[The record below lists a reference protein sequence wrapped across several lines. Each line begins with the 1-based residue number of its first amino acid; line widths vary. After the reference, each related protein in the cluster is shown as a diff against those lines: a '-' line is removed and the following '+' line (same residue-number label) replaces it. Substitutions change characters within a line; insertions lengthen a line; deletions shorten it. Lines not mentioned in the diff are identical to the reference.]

1 MNPFHFFRHR
11 IAQAA
16 FLGSLC
22 AGWAPLAGS
31 QALVEMLTAARTAA
45 STNGQAAVPPSA
57 KPVGAA
63 AKLPEPAA
71 QAVTNMDKSAY
82 AEIYRKNVFDS
93 KRQPWAVKSDA
104 PPETSVTPITP
115 ADAEVYGVMM
125 FGDYKKAIIKLGQG
139 FKFAPQ
145 PKNKG
150 VPRPFVTLGVGE
162 SLGPYLLTEINEKNV
177 VFANGGAQFSLAFTH
192 KKIDRPLAA
201 AATPMAQA
209 PVVLPA
215 PTPTIVQGIEPI
227 VDMPAAAPAAPPA
240 APAVEQ
246 PVPAAAPP
254 PAPAAAAPQ
263 TAAAPATAAPSTNAA
278 AAPQIQGMS
287 LLDAIQA
294 AQAAKK

>member
-1 MNPFHFFRHR
+1 MNPFHLFRHR
-11 IAQAA
+11 TVQAA
-16 FLGSLC
+16 FLGGLC

-31 QALVEMLTAARTAA
+31 QTLAEILAAARTAP
-45 STNGQAAVPPSA
+45 ST
-57 KPVGAA
+57 KPVPA
-63 AKLPEPAA
+63 AKLPEAAVPAA
-71 QAVTNMDKSAY
+71 VDKSAY

-93 KRQPWAVKSDA
+93 KRQPWAVKSEA
-104 PPETSVTPITP
+104 PPETSMMPITS

-177 VFANGGAQFSLAFTH
+177 VFASGGAQFSLAFTH
-192 KKIDRPLAA
+192 KKVDRPPAGA
-201 AATPMAQA
+201 VTPMTQA

-227 VDMPAAAPAAPPA
+227 VEVPAAPAMPPVPAQSVPLESTASAPAAPPSAMSPPAANA
-240 APAVEQ
+240 APS
-246 PVPAAAPP
+246 
-254 PAPAAAAPQ
+254 PAPAAASAAP
-263 TAAAPATAAPSTNAA
+263 AAAPV
-278 AAPQIQGMS
+278 QGVS
-287 LLDAIQA
+287 LLEAIQA
-294 AQAAKK
+294 AQRAAAAK

>member
-1 MNPFHFFRHR
+1 MNPFHLFRHR
-11 IAQAA
+11 VAQAA

-31 QALVEMLTAARTAA
+31 QALVEMLTAARTATSA
-45 STNGQAAVPPSA
+45 GGQVTAQPAA
-57 KPVGAA
+57 KPAGAPA
-63 AKLPEPAA
+63 AKLPETAVPAT
-71 QAVTNMDKSAY
+71 VDKSAY

-93 KRQPWAVKSDA
+93 KRQPWAVKSEA
-104 PPETSVTPITP
+104 SPETSVTPITP

-177 VFANGGAQFSLAFTH
+177 VFASGGAQFSLAFTH

>member
-1 MNPFHFFRHR
+1 M
-11 IAQAA
+11 
-16 FLGSLC
+16 
-22 AGWAPLAGS
+22 
-31 QALVEMLTAARTAA
+31 
-45 STNGQAAVPPSA
+45 
-57 KPVGAA
+57 
-63 AKLPEPAA
+63 AKLPESTIPESAE
-71 QAVTNMDKSAY
+71 KSAY
-82 AEIYRKNVFDS
+82 ADIYRKNIFDPN
-93 KRQPWAVKSDA
+93 RQPWVIKTET
-104 PPETSVTPITP
+104 PPETLVAPITP

-177 VFANGGAQFSLAFTH
+177 VFASGGAQFSLAFTH

-246 PVPAAAPP
+246 PVPVAAPP
-254 PAPAAAAPQ
+254 PAPAAAPPQ
-263 TAAAPATAAPSTNAA
+263 AAAPAAAAPSTNAA
-278 AAPQIQGMS
+278 AAPQIHGMS

-294 AQAAKK
+294 AQVPKK